1 MKERVYFPGLDGL
14 RFFAAMAVAVSH
26 VELLKQYNG
35 LPNVYE
41 TPAVY
46 ELGRLSVTLFF
57 VLSGYLIT
65 YLLLAERKASGTIAV
80 RNFYIRRVLRIWP
93 LYYLI
98 VLLAFF
104 VLPRIGIMHVP
115 TYSDEMAAT
124 FGRTFPLFL
133 FFLPQVALSIYDP
146 VPFAEPL
153 WSIGVEEQFY
163 LVWPLLLRR
172 FRNFVAV
179 AVVIIVVMLALR
191 HGAMAM
197 GRASAADPEKLRVW
211 NGIINYFY
219 FTRIE
224 CMAIG
229 GLFAWIVFA
238 RRRRLL
244 AFFHHPAVQI
254 AVYALTIWKT
264 FRPPSPIFDYG
275 LYAVAFAVLILNV
288 STNERSLIRMRGR
301 PFAFLGNIS
310 YSIYMFHEIA
320 IQLTIAGLAAA
331 TDTALAG
338 TGPNVALYAI
348 SLALTIL
355 IASASYLWFERWFLR
370 RKSAYAIVPSGQEG

>member
-1 MKERVYFPGLDGL
+1 VKDHVHFPGLDGL

-26 VELLKQYNG
+26 VELLKQYHG
-35 LPNVYE
+35 FPNHYDQ
-41 TPAVY
+41 PAVY

-65 YLLLAERKASGTIAV
+65 YLLLAEQKLSGDISV

-104 VLPRIGIMHVP
+104 LFPRLGVMHIP
-115 TYSDEMAAT
+115 TYTDALAAN
-124 FGRTFPLFL
+124 FSRTFPLFL

-163 LVWPLLLRR
+163 LLWPLLIRR

-179 AVVIIVVMLALR
+179 AAVIIIAMVVFR
-191 HGAMAM
+191 HGAVAV
-197 GRASAADPEKLRVW
+197 AKANAADPDRLRIW
-211 NGIINYFY
+211 NGVINYFY

-229 GLFAWIVFA
+229 GLFAWLDFA
-238 RRRRLL
+238 RKRRIL
-244 AFFHHPAVQI
+244 AFFYNRAVQL
-254 AVYALTIWKT
+254 AVYALALWTT
-264 FRPPSPIFDYG
+264 VRPRSPLFDYG
-275 LYAVAFAVLILNV
+275 LYAIAFGVLILNV
-288 STNERSLIRMRGR
+288 STNERSLVRLRAR
-301 PFAFLGNIS
+301 PFTFLGNIS
-310 YSIYMFHEIA
+310 YSIYMFHEVA
-320 IQLTIAGLAAA
+320 IQLTIAAIAAA
-331 TDTALAG
+331 TGTTFAGLA
-338 TGPNVALYAI
+338 PNLALYAI
-348 SLALTIL
+348 SLAFTIL

-370 RKSAYAIVPSGQEG
+370 RKTKFAVIETG